1 MADDEKRARTVIL
14 TAAEWEKI
22 KRIADEDRRTINAQ
36 IAVLIENEDA
46 RRQSVAA

>member
-1 MADDEKRARTVIL
+1 MAEDKRGRTVIL
-14 TAAEWEKI
+14 TLDEWETI

-36 IAVLIENEDA
+36 IAVLIANEAA